1 MNIEELEIRKE
12 DTEQEIKK
20 LHSTANILSNLDIQ
34 EDIKKEFIKRIEK
47 EIEWNEIILSELDSS
62 LSFKLNGYDYSS
74 EQEDYDRDLYF
85 DKIKEIEDINKE
97 RNINREQ
104 KGGKD

>member
-1 MNIEELEIRKE
+1 MNIEILEIRKQ

-20 LHSTANILSNLDIQ
+20 LHSTANILSELDIQ
-34 EDIKKEFIKRIEK
+34 DDIKKEFIKRIEK
-47 EIEWNEIILSELDSS
+47 EIEWNELILSELDTSINW
-62 LSFKLNGYDYSS
+62 KLNYNYSE

-85 DKIKEIEDINKE
+85 DKKREQEDINNE
-97 RNINREQ
+97 REQ